1 MVKFL
6 IKILPF
12 LILFLLN
19 ISLRFW
25 VKYDPRYN
33 FFIYNDVNKFRN
45 ETIIIGDSKTLSGIN
60 DDAFNKMATSIVNL
74 SSWGAQP
81 FDLLKGIDKYDIK
94 NCTILINVTSRIFFQ
109 PDTTFADN
117 SPNNIKRIF
126 NFKLELSDFNEG
138 KRGRWEY
145 KTQKSG
151 SITFLNITRPYSSYN
166 WKKDSTKCSSSIND
180 SNTEK
185 YTNIK
190 IKHFTSLVKKLR
202 ANNQIILIDLPERKD
217 YDKIIRKYED
227 EIFQRIF
234 DRTGIKI
241 IDFGIYPNSLFYDSH
256 HLNKIG
262 QKIFSYELLKIITA
276 SKSKHTH

>member
-1 MVKFL
+1 
-6 IKILPF
+6 
-12 LILFLLN
+12 
-19 ISLRFW
+19 
-25 VKYDPRYN
+25 
-33 FFIYNDVNKFRN
+33 
-45 ETIIIGDSKTLSGIN
+45 
-60 DDAFNKMATSIVNL
+60 MATSIVNL